1 MIEKE
6 KITVFFTVPTI
17 LELLRKSDMFKRLN
31 DKSELRI
38 IHFYGAPASEDLV
51 KKILMDMPTI
61 NIFYGYGLTEA
72 SPRVTYIE
80 KNNLLS
86 NIKSSGKA
94 ISGVDI
100 KIYLEDGNIANI
112 YERGEIVV
120 SGPTIMKGYL
130 DEEDLTAIKLKDG
143 NLHTGD
149 IGWID
154 DNGYL
159 YVCGRMDDMIN
170 RGGLN
175 IYPTEIENILLEN
188 PDITAAVVIGEY
200 DSISNNKIVAYV
212 ELSDDSMLTV
222 ADIVR
227 LCRKKLDPR
236 KVPTVI
242 NIVDH
247 LERTISGKIKRRI
260 INKN

>member
-1 MIEKE
+1 M
-6 KITVFFTVPTI
+6 
-17 LELLRKSDMFKRLN
+17 
-31 DKSELRI
+31 
-38 IHFYGAPASEDLV
+38 
-51 KKILMDMPTI
+51 
-61 NIFYGYGLTEA
+61 
-72 SPRVTYIE
+72 
-80 KNNLLS
+80 
-86 NIKSSGKA
+86 
-94 ISGVDI
+94 
-100 KIYLEDGNIANI
+100 
-112 YERGEIVV
+112 
-120 SGPTIMKGYL
+120 
-130 DEEDLTAIKLKDG
+130 
-143 NLHTGD
+143 
-149 IGWID
+149 
-154 DNGYL
+154 
-159 YVCGRMDDMIN
+159 CGRMDDMIN